1 VVLFFIQSFFYCIA
15 VGSLVPQQ
23 TDHIKNYLK
32 LENSVMALAA
42 TVSGIY
48 IAEIES
54 MMGVK
59 GLAPDFYVT
68 GCSPISVPCSHYV

>member
-1 VVLFFIQSFFYCIA
+1 
-15 VGSLVPQQ
+15 
-23 TDHIKNYLK
+23 
-32 LENSVMALAA
+32 MALAA